1 MYTKHDVEVSLLV
14 LVCCSNT
21 YNPYSCW
28 LFPEHEFSWTL
39 HMWASRD
46 GSRNTCRYT
55 VTHVDTHRNSLPVC
69 AGLMCTCVAALR
81 NYVTATE
88 LKSST
93 TAVPTVQ
100 YSTVQCKSVPVRG
113 IVDSIHLVLF
123 TGIFCYLRI

>member
-1 MYTKHDVEVSLLV
+1 
-14 LVCCSNT
+14 
-21 YNPYSCW
+21 
-28 LFPEHEFSWTL
+28 
-39 HMWASRD
+39 MWASRD

-55 VTHVDTHRNSLPVC
+55 VTHVDTHRNSLPVR

-100 YSTVQCKSVPVRG
+100 YSTVQCKSVRYRG
-113 IVDSIHLVLF
+113 QYSLSFVHRHFLLPADLNH
-123 TGIFCYLRI
+123 